1 MATRIKGGAGT
12 SRLPRRGAYIFGLA
26 AAIRRRK
33 AQAARGRSPRSGLT
47 SAHTVSAPAPKRRC
61 APARAE
67 RGDSGGR
74 PRPTLLATGGGCV
87 SSLPPCG
94 RDYFYLI

>member
-47 SAHTVSAPAPKRRC
+47 SAHTVP
-61 APARAE
+61 APARKT
-67 RGDSGGR
+67 
-74 PRPTLLATGGGCV
+74 TLRTSTGGGCV